1 LNTSPLVSVLITVYN
16 GLPLLKD
23 VIDHLLQQSYTN
35 IEIIVV
41 DDASKDESLSYLQSI
56 KDERLKI
63 YSDGKLGRG
72 KALNYGLSKCLG
84 KYVAINDADDI
95 SLPKRLELQVNFM
108 EQNPD
113 YGLVG
118 SNFIK
123 VFGEDKEEYS
133 KKSLDNN
140 SLRLELS
147 KQSCIQHSCVLFRK
161 SIMEAVGGYNLNI
174 RYLYDRDIYIRVAK
188 IAKIANLPQHLVLIN
203 RHENQYFNNQ
213 FKGYER
219 KLFSLKYGF
228 IAIRELGLPKYLY
241 FTRTLS
247 FIYNLLLNLIKSFKL
262 LWKK

>member
-1 LNTSPLVSVLITVYN
+1 M
-16 GLPLLKD
+16 PLLKE
-23 VIDHLLQQSYTN
+23 VIEHLLKQTYTN
-35 IEIIVV
+35 LEIVVV
-41 DDASKDESLSYLQSI
+41 DDASKDQSLSYLKSI
-56 KDERLKI
+56 EDKRLKI
-63 YSDGKLGRG
+63 FSDGKLGRG
-72 KALNYGLSKCLG
+72 KALNFGLSKCTG
-84 KYVAINDADDI
+84 KYIAINDADDI
-95 SLPKRLELQVNFM
+95 SLPERIELQVNFL

-123 VFGEDKEEYS
+123 VFGENKEEFS
-133 KKSLDNN
+133 KKSLDND

-147 KQSCIQHSCVLFRK
+147 KHSCIQHSCVLFRK
-161 SIMEAVGGYNLNI
+161 TIMDAVDGYNLNI

-213 FKGYER
+213 FKGFER
-219 KLFSLKYGF
+219 KMFSLKYGF

-241 FTRTLS
+241 IIRSLS
-247 FIYNLLLNLIKSFKL
+247 FLYNIILNILTSFKL